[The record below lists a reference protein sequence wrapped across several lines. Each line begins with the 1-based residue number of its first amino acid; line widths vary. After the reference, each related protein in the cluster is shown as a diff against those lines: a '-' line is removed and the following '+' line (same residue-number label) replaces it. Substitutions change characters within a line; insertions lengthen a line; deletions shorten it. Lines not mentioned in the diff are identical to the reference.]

1 MEEGTIEFP
10 PMNFRWILSVKF
22 FSLNLSKKRKKQ
34 RISISMKN
42 QLFYFSFSLIF
53 IVVHYRFKR
62 KKKTNLFYH
71 PTITDSS
78 KKVNNEIQ
86 IGFFHLF
93 PLKEFL
99 QEIYKIYQRNPFINN
114 KYRSKKKNKIPVIT
128 FFYLYSRIFLP
139 PLFSSSLARSFF
151 IS

>member
-10 PMNFRWILSVKF
+10 PMNFRWMLSVKF

-42 QLFYFSFSLIF
+42 QLFYFSSSLIF
-53 IVVHYRFKR
+53 IVVHYRFKE
-62 KKKTNLFYH
+62 KKTNLFYH